1 MNRQDHSRIEQ
12 KRRQV
17 VNPKKRQFVNPA
29 YEHQEYNHRPNFYT
43 VPPTAEISLEDFEI
57 WAIDRLKGIQ
67 NPEIQ
72 VPASICPIFHRL
84 TIATV
89 LAELEACTFRN
100 RSLEETESYMRPIL
114 EKYLPLSQNSA
125 RSPTR
130 DQERQKDHYSHFIL
144 RLAFSATEDLRR
156 RFARLETTLFRMRFT
171 SNDSRDRQ
179 SFVESLAFDWLKVS
193 PTEQKELSTELG
205 AVAPTKRSSTQ
216 EDDSWFKVE
225 WTRVPELVETRRVFL
240 KKGMAYVPAR
250 EQTSLIIGEFSRR
263 LEAALEQT
271 ARALPRLDEDDR
283 LSPILKHLSQN
294 FAAPGATYSTESS
307 LDTEMGGPVTAGSI
321 DSMSQH
327 FPLCMR
333 NLHIQLRK
341 NSHLKHFSRLQYTLF
356 LKGIGLSLEECLIF
370 WRQSFK
376 LITDDTFNKEYR
388 YNVRHA
394 YGDVGGDS
402 NRRGRGY
409 TPYSC
414 QKLLTEALPGPGQN
428 HGCPYRTYGEDNLI
442 SLLEG
447 VGVRDRDT
455 LKNVRDDIKKQ
466 RFHIACN
473 RVFEWSH
480 RTEIKKV
487 KDEGTW
493 AAEQL
498 DTIVHPNVYFKR
510 SFLLN
515 TLGKKGDG
523 PAREVKMED

>member
-1 MNRQDHSRIEQ
+1 MIRNDHARVDP

-17 VNPKKRQFVNPA
+17 INPKTRQFVKPA
-29 YEHQEYNHRPNFYT
+29 YGEQDYKHRLNFYAI
-43 VPPTAEISLEDFEI
+43 PPTAEVTLEEFEL
-57 WAIDRLKGIQ
+57 WAIDRLK
-67 NPEIQ
+67 
-72 VPASICPIFHRL
+72 
-84 TIATV
+84 V
-89 LAELEACTFRN
+89 LAELEACSFRN
-100 RSLEETESYMRPIL
+100 KSQDETESYMRPIL
-114 EKYLPLSQNSA
+114 EKYLPLSQNTA
-125 RSPTR
+125 RSPSQQ
-130 DQERQKDHYSHFIL
+130 QERKKDHYSHFIL

-156 RFARLETTLFRMRFT
+156 RFARLETSLFRMRFL
-171 SNDSRDRQ
+171 NNESRDRTD
-179 SFVESLAFDWLKVS
+179 FVESLAFDWLRVS
-193 PTEQKELSTELG
+193 PEERAELSAELA
-205 AVAPTKRSSTQ
+205 AVAPPRRNAVAE
-216 EDDSWFKVE
+216 EDAWYKVS
-225 WTRVPELVETRRVFL
+225 WTRVPELVESRRVFL
-240 KKGMAYVPAR
+240 KRGFAYVPAR
-250 EQTSLIIGEFSRR
+250 EQTSMVVSEFGRR
-263 LEAALEQT
+263 LDSALEQT

-283 LSPILKHLSQN
+283 LSPILQHLSQN
-294 FAAPGATYSTESS
+294 FNAPGSTYTSDSS
-307 LDTEMGGPVTAGSI
+307 LDAEMDGNISAGSI
-321 DSMSQH
+321 DGLSNH

-341 NSHLKHFSRLQYTLF
+341 NSHLKHYGRLQYTLF

-370 WRQSFK
+370 WRHSFK

-394 YGDVGGDS
+394 YGDVGGDA

-414 QKLLTEALPGPGQN
+414 QKLLTEPLPGPGQN

-447 VGVRDRDT
+447 VGVRDRDV
-455 LKNVRDDIKKQ
+455 LKGVRDDVKKQ

-493 AAEQL
+493 GPEQL

-510 SFLLN
+510 SFLLKSLAN
-515 TLGKKGDG
+515 KDG
-523 PAREVKMED
+523 PNRDVKMEGT